1 MAQRSQK
8 SRHPA
13 GRPPAR
19 TPLPYD
25 PVTAAPR
32 GLRAY
37 APTVHAPIAAALRAL
52 RTYDTLAV
60 LPRGLRPSAFATAV
74 LRALRPAPA
83 PSVPNTPRRTRGSR
97 GALRAPTPSAPP
109 RAAPRRDTP
118 PRLRPTAPRRA
129 APAPGTR
136 PYDAVVIGGGVGGL
150 VCAAYLAVSGLRVLL
165 AEQHDV
171 TGGNAQVFRRRRAYE
186 FDVGMHY
193 VGDCGPGGLLPAI
206 LSGLGLDADR
216 VPFRPLDPNGF
227 DRIVLPG
234 TTLDVPAGWN
244 KYLKRLC
251 AALPA
256 ERRNLTRCVHT
267 LRDVAADLRSGMTTR
282 PGAARAPLTRA
293 LLTWG
298 GRTLAELYDACAL
311 SPTARTLVAA
321 QSGNYGTPPSTTL
334 AATHATMLDHYLRG
348 AYAPVGSGQTMIAG
362 LVEVIEAH
370 GGEVRTRCAV
380 ERVLVTDDRRTE
392 GVRLTTGETIHV
404 PLVVSNVDYR
414 RTVLDLCRGR
424 GFSAAVLDRT
434 RRATMRAAVAT
445 AYVAMDRP
453 LDLPNTNI
461 WWWGSRDIESAYAR
475 ALGGDG
481 SDPAFAFLS
490 FGSLKDPDSRA
501 VCPPGHSNFQVM
513 TLMPPLDGPP
523 GRYRRDPAYE
533 AVKNRLRE
541 NLVDIAE
548 TVLGPV
554 RPHLTHLETATAHTN
569 HRYIQNGSGTPYG
582 FDDWGGHGRR
592 PSIRTG
598 VHGLYAVGAN
608 SSFGAGIL
616 GTALSGISA
625 AGRILGR
632 PLLSEVCAGTT
643 LGRPDQLPPRRHDF
657 DPLRVSRGRARRNA
671 RGLAGIG

>member
-13 GRPPAR
+13 GRTPAR

-37 APTVHAPIAAALRAL
+37 APAVHAPIASALRIL
-52 RTYDTLAV
+52 RTYDTLTV

-83 PSVPNTPRRTRGSR
+83 PSAPNAPHRARSSR
-97 GALRAPTPSAPP
+97 GALRTPAPPAPP
-109 RAAPRRDTP
+109 RPVLHRETPRRP
-118 PRLRPTAPRRA
+118 RPT
-129 APAPGTR
+129 PAPGTR
-136 PYDAVVIGGGVGGL
+136 PYDTVVIGGGVGGL

-227 DRIVLPG
+227 DRVVLPG
-234 TTLDVPAGWN
+234 TTLDVPAGWH

-311 SPTARTLVAA
+311 SPTARTLIAA

-334 AATHATMLDHYLRG
+334 TSTHATMLDHYLRG

-380 ERVLVTDDRRTE
+380 ERILVTGDRRTE
-392 GVRLTTGETIHV
+392 GVRLATGETIHV

-453 LDLPNTNI
+453 LDLPNSNI

-475 ALGGDG
+475 ALEGDG

-523 GRYRRDPAYE
+523 GGYRRDPAYA
-533 AVKNRLRE
+533 AVKSRLRE

-569 HRYIQNGSGTPYG
+569 HRYIRNGSGTPYG

-616 GTALSGISA
+616 GTALSGVSA

-643 LGRPDQLPPRRHDF
+643 LGRPDRLPPRRDDF